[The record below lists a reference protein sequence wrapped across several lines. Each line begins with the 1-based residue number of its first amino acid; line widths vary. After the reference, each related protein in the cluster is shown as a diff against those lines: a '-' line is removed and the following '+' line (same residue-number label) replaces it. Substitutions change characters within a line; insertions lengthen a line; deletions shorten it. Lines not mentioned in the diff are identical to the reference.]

1 MIIKTIFAA
10 LALSLWFSTQR
21 LIGKRK
27 HAERLTDKIHNWS
40 APAHG
45 YLKSH
50 PQVTRNLL
58 VISSAVI
65 DLLGVSLLFLGILG
79 PSSAPLIGL
88 TIVFVLRQLLQFLV
102 ILPPPQGMIWH
113 NPGVPSLLVTY
124 GVSTDLF
131 FSGHSALA
139 VYGGLQ
145 LWHTQIPFLQGLGA
159 AIMVFQTLTVLM
171 LRAHWT
177 MDVYA
182 AIVTAVLADILA
194 RRWAPAL
201 DSVLATWSF

>member
-1 MIIKTIFAA
+1 MIIKGIFAGIA
-10 LALSLWFSTQR
+10 VCLWFVTQR
-21 LIGKRK
+21 LIGKRP
-27 HAERLTDKIHNWS
+27 HVERLTDKIHDWS
-40 APAHG
+40 APAHRH
-45 YLKSH
+45 LMNH
-50 PQVTRNLL
+50 PQLTRTILVT
-58 VISSAVI
+58 SSAVI
-65 DLLGVSLLFLGILG
+65 DLLGVSLLLLGIMG

-102 ILPPPQGMIWH
+102 LLPPPHGMIWH

-131 FSGHSALA
+131 FSGHTSLA

-145 LWHTQIPFLQGLGA
+145 LWHTQIPLLQALGV
-159 AIMVFQTLTVLM
+159 AIMIFQSSAVLL

-182 AIVTAVLADILA
+182 AIVTAMLADILA
-194 RRWAPAL
+194 QRWAPAL
-201 DSVLATWSF
+201 DLLIADWGL